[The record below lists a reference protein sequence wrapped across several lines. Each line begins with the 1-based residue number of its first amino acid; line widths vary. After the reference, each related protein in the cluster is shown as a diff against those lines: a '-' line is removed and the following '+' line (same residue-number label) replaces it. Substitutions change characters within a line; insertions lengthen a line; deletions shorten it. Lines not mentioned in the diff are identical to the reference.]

1 MAERNEEDET
11 KGWVCSVQR
20 FESSGTST
28 SSITSDIH
36 HVLGCTPPGSREAS
50 IPSKS
55 EIYLS

>member
-20 FESSGTST
+20 FENSGTS
-28 SSITSDIH
+28 SIPSDIH
-36 HVLGCTPPGSREAS
+36 HVLGCTPPSSREAS